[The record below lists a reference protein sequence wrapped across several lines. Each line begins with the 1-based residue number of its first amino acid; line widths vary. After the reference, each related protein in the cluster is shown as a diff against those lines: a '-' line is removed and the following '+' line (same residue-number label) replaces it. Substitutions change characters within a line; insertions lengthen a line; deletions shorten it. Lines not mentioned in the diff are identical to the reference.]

1 MDEMEE
7 AAALEYV
14 EDALAERAAVKGA
27 IASAKRFRQ
36 KLEAAGISYSELLD
50 LIKERHALD
59 ATAENI
65 LMGME
70 RGEVWA

>member
-7 AAALEYV
+7 AAALEYA
-14 EDALAERAAVKGA
+14 EDALAERAAVKEA

-59 ATAENI
+59 ATAESI
-65 LMGME
+65 LIGME